1 MMSFNNIKHSRLLSK
16 TIAVSKLNGP
26 SIVYGT
32 LTAGL
37 LAMTSYEAFALQNP
51 CSNIGFSNTATSAQQ
66 DLASTCSAVNF
77 GGPGE
82 STNNNAVEQLT
93 PLQALAPSTL
103 AISVANQQFRNV
115 KNRLMLLRRGVGG
128 GFDVSGL
135 NGNALPS
142 GLAFGGPGQASG
154 GASGD
159 PDSPFDKLG
168 VFVNGNFGV
177 GDKDRTDRELG
188 FEYDSQGVTAGV
200 DYRFTDNFVF
210 GGTFGYNAVKSD
222 FDATR
227 GNLNLDGYSYSLYS
241 TYYKDDFYVD
251 GIFTGGWNDYDMRR
265 NINFPG
271 FGGPVNQ
278 TAKGATQGNDFSFNV
293 SSGYD
298 FHDQSLT
305 YGPYGRV
312 SYQNVQIDG
321 FQENASNPGAPGF
334 GSLATVGKQN
344 AVSLQTA
351 LGGQLSYAMSMPF
364 GVLMPTARAEW
375 VHEFH
380 DGSRPVNWQFS
391 NDPAQSVF
399 TVVSDGADRNYANL
413 GAGMSATFTHGV
425 SAFLFY
431 EAMVGRQSL
440 AEHTINL
447 GVRGEF

>member
-1 MMSFNNIKHSRLLSK
+1 M
-16 TIAVSKLNGP
+16 
-26 SIVYGT
+26 
-32 LTAGL
+32 
-37 LAMTSYEAFALQNP
+37 
-51 CSNIGFSNTATSAQQ
+51 
-66 DLASTCSAVNF
+66 
-77 GGPGE
+77 
-82 STNNNAVEQLT
+82 T

-115 KNRLMLLRRGVGG
+115 KNRLMLLRRGAGG

-135 NGNALPS
+135 NGSALPS

-154 GASGD
+154 GAGGD
-159 PDSPFDKLG
+159 KDSSFDKLG

-200 DYRFTDNFVF
+200 DYRFTDDFVF

-241 TYYKDDFYVD
+241 TYYKEDFYVD
-251 GIFTGGWNDYDMRR
+251 GIFSGGWNDYDMRR
-265 NINFPG
+265 NINFSG
-271 FGGPVNQ
+271 FGGPINQ
-278 TAKGATQGNDFSFNV
+278 TAKGATQGNDFSFNI

-298 FHDQSLT
+298 FHNQGLT

-344 AVSLQTA
+344 ADSLQTA
-351 LGGQLSYAMSMPF
+351 LGGQLSYALSMPF

-375 VHEFH
+375 IHEFH

-399 TVVSDGADRNYANL
+399 TVVSDNPDRNYANL